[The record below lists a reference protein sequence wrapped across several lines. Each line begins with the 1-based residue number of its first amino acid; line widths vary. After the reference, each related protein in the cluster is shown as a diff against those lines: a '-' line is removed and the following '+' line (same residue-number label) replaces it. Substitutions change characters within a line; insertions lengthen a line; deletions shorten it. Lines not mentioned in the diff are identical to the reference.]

1 MSIKPDQKI
10 LCARI
15 AEFLEYPVKD
25 FRESLKEVA
34 SEIDPLFSG
43 STNPLKEFYSKMKR
57 MDLEMWQEF
66 YVQTFDLAP
75 ASSLY
80 VSVQLFG
87 EESFK
92 RAELMAGLK
101 AIYERQGMNS
111 LTELP
116 DHLAVILKQNFCFA
130 DEDWC
135 ELVNLCLKP
144 ALSGM
149 ISKLEKNNNP
159 YSFILKSVRELL
171 IKTEKVHV

>member
-1 MSIKPDQKI
+1 MSLKLDPKI
-10 LCARI
+10 LYTRI

-25 FRESLKEVA
+25 FRDNLKDVA
-34 SEIDPLFSG
+34 SEIDPLFEG
-43 STNPLKEFYSKMKR
+43 VTNPLKDFYSKMKR

-75 ASSLY
+75 SSSLY
-80 VSVQLFG
+80 VSVHLFG

-116 DHLAVILKQNFCFA
+116 DHLAVILKHNFCFT

-149 ISKLEKNNNP
+149 ISKLEQNNNP

-171 IKTEKVHV
+171 TKTEKVHV